1 MRHAARFSILAVSSG
16 ITGLFA
22 IGYPAEVR
30 AQTQTIF
37 CPATFSPQ
45 SATVPANSPVFLSNG
60 SCTNGSDG
68 AFSGAALASQALSEL
83 SQTTT
88 QTNTKEIGKAV
99 VERREQERER
109 MRRPV
114 RPAREVAPEE
124 QERER
129 VRRPVRP
136 ARELPPEKPTAKEPL
151 LPLPIEPAVRFG
163 TWTQVYGDYQKRDA
177 AGPGVLNCCIV
188 GNLPFN
194 GNQPALALNI
204 DSRTSTVGF
213 VAGADFAAQGLF
225 SGFIAG
231 VTAGYTSSEMKLNTS
246 ASLSPIQSAGFIAA
260 NGPNLVGTGVSHLS
274 ATVSGPTVGAYA
286 TYFSEGFST
295 DVTAKFDFLTVNETF
310 SDLLATTQSGNNNQP
325 PPTFLP
331 FSGAGSVNLLNS
343 TVVGNLNYRFDLYPN
358 FWMEPTIGFAY
369 THSSYGSGAAQLGL
383 ADGNLVRLQGGARF
397 GTSILLSNGV
407 LMTPILTGLAYN
419 DVVVQ
424 GGVLPSFGF
433 SAATGVGSVNPQ
445 LQGTNLLAQS
455 DQYFMR
461 GEGIFALNFD
471 FGYGISSF
479 VLGDV
484 YGGAHLFGA
493 GGRGGLRYQW

>member
-1 MRHAARFSILAVSSG
+1 VSLG

-30 AQTQTIF
+30 AQTIF
-37 CPATFSPQ
+37 CPATFG
-45 SATVPANSPVFLSNG
+45 AGTRADAPVFLLTG
-60 SCTNGSDG
+60 SCTNGNDG

-88 QTNTKEIGKAV
+88 QTNTKEIGKAI

-114 RPAREVAPEE
+114 RPAREVP
-124 QERER
+124 REK
-129 VRRPVRP
+129 P
-136 ARELPPEKPTAKEPL
+136 KPTAVTRKEEPSPPPAL
-151 LPLPIEPAVRFG
+151 LPIEPAVRFG
-163 TWTQVYGDYQKRDA
+163 TWTQVFGDYQKRDA
-177 AGPGVLNCCIV
+177 SGPGVLTCCFLGGDGRPPSANNPPI
-188 GNLPFN
+188 PFN
-194 GNQPALALNI
+194 GNQPNLALNI

-213 VAGADFAAQGLF
+213 VAGADLTTQGLF

-246 ASLSPIQSAGFIAA
+246 ASLSPVQSAGFIA
-260 NGPNLVGTGVSHLS
+260 NGGVVNGVGTVGTGVSQLR

-286 TYFSEGFST
+286 TYFSAGFST

-310 SDLLATTQSGNNNQP
+310 NDLLATTTGQAQGVQA
-325 PPTFLP
+325 FLP
-331 FSGAGSVNLLNS
+331 FAGAGSVNLLNS
-343 TVVGNLNYRFDLYPN
+343 TVIGNLNYRFDLYPN
-358 FWMEPTIGFAY
+358 FWIEPTVGVAY
-369 THSSYGSGAAQLGL
+369 TNSSYGSGAAQLGL
-383 ADGNLVRLQGGARF
+383 ADGNLVRVQGGARF

-424 GGVLPSFGF
+424 GGVLPVFAS
-433 SAATGVGSVNPQ
+433 
-445 LQGTNLLAQS
+445 QGNNLLAQS
-455 DQYFMR
+455 DQGFMR
-461 GEGIFALNFD
+461 GQGIFALNFD
-471 FGYGISSF
+471 FGYGMSSF
-479 VLGDV
+479 VQGDV

-493 GGRGGLRYQW
+493 GGRAGVRYQW

>member
-1 MRHAARFSILAVSSG
+1 MRRAVPRFSSLAVSLG

-37 CPATFSPQ
+37 CPATFTGNNSGQ
-45 SATVPANSPVFLSNG
+45 SVFLSNG
-60 SCTNGSDG
+60 SCTNGSEG

-88 QTNTKEIGKAV
+88 QTNTKEIGKAI

-114 RPAREVAPEE
+114 RPAREV
-124 QERER
+124 
-129 VRRPVRP
+129 
-136 ARELPPEKPTAKEPL
+136 PPEKPKPAEVVRKEP
-151 LPLPIEPAVRFG
+151 PPPPIEPVRFG

-177 AGPGVLNCCIV
+177 AGPGILNCCVVNNI
-188 GNLPFN
+188 PFN
-194 GNQPALALNI
+194 GNQPNLALNI

-213 VAGADFAAQGLF
+213 VAGADLTTQGLF

-231 VTAGYTSSEMKLNTS
+231 VTAGYTWSEMKLNTS
-246 ASLSPIQSAGFIAA
+246 ATSIDQPA
-260 NGPNLVGTGVSHLS
+260 VGTGVSHLR

-295 DVTAKFDFLTVNETF
+295 DVAVKFDFLTVNETF
-310 SDLLATTQSGNNNQP
+310 NDLLATTQGKAGDNLP
-325 PPTFLP
+325 PPAFIAI
-331 FSGAGSVNLLNS
+331 SGAGSVNLLNG

-358 FWMEPTIGFAY
+358 FWIEPTVGVAY

-383 ADGNLVRLQGGARF
+383 ANGNLVRLQGGARF

-424 GGVLPSFGF
+424 GGVLPGF
-433 SAATGVGSVNPQ
+433 AFQFSGAGSVNPL
-445 LQGTNLLAQS
+445 LQGNNLLAQS
-455 DQYFMR
+455 DQGFMR
-461 GEGIFALNFD
+461 GQGIFALNFD
-471 FGYGISSF
+471 FGYGMSSF
-479 VLGDV
+479 VQGDV

-493 GGRGGLRYQW
+493 GGRAGIRYQW